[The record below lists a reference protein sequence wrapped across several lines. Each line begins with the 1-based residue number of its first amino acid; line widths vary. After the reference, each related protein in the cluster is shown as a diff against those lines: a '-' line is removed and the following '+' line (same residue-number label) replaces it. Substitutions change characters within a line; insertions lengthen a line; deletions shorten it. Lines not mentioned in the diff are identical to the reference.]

1 MKNLG
6 VTATLIIG
14 KHRRVNEPINVAFA
28 KVKLELA
35 FRRLNPVEYTLA
47 MMGIGLYGL
56 VTHKEGK

>member
-14 KHRRVNEPINVAFA
+14 KHRRENEPIAVAFS

-47 MMGIGLYGL
+47 MMGVGMHAL